1 MTRWLLALAFAGA
14 LAACGGGGGSTP
26 SATLATTPTTAR
38 TTTTQSV
45 EAEVEAAYLRSW
57 DVYADAVRT
66 FDTSKLATS
75 YSGRA
80 LELVRSEVARLQAA
94 NTPVMVKVDHA
105 IKVEVGSGNGA
116 IVTDTYINRNY
127 RIDGVTKQPIDAVDD
142 PGTYVERYVMA
153 KAGDSWLVASIERQS
168 HSQ

>member
-45 EAEVEAAYLRSW
+45 EAQVEAAYLKSW

-66 FDTSKLATS
+66 FDTSKLATV
-75 YSGRA
+75 YTDKA
-80 LELVRSEVARLQAA
+80 LTLRLDEVARLRADD
-94 NTPVMVKVDHA
+94 TPARTVVTHRITKIDLLKPGEAVVHDDYENHSVLLDGKTGAPIEKDPNAVVSRQYAMRNVEGVWKV
-105 IKVEVGSGNGA
+105 
-116 IVTDTYINRNY
+116 
-127 RIDGVTKQPIDAVDD
+127 
-142 PGTYVERYVMA
+142 
-153 KAGDSWLVASIERQS
+153 WLVVAP
-168 HSQ
+168 